1 MNILAK
7 TPYFFPTSIWR
18 YTYFFLFYRQRKM
31 IKVKK
36 NPISLGVK
44 LLSAQNFEC
53 LDRRFL
59 LTKNHQVQFQG
70 LSKEHSM
77 PLEKLAASLSLP
89 RTALFSYLK
98 IANRKKRTLIS
109 YSKSERIIIKQ
120 FVRLSNYKKSYI
132 PCTAMRNVCR

>member
-1 MNILAK
+1 MRTSSRHIRLTCQRARIAFPAK
-7 TPYFFPTSIWR
+7 EMKRLQGTLKAYFNCVI
-18 YTYFFLFYRQRKM
+18 
-31 IKVKK
+31 
-36 NPISLGVK
+36 G
-44 LLSAQNFEC
+44 QNFES

-59 LTKNHQVQFQG
+59 LTKDHQVQFQG